1 MKYSFQFELGSK
13 SASGSGLQHCNNN
26 WNWNCG
32 PVGYQE
38 TARGAAGR
46 AQQVS
51 HHWEGRDRAGQHQQ
65 GDHGANP
72 AHREAAFCFTWLL
85 V

>member
-1 MKYSFQFELGSK
+1 MFILIKVKIRICIWFEI
-13 SASGSGLQHCNNN
+13 CNTVKNAI
-26 WNWNCG
+26 WNSG

-51 HHWEGRDRAGQHQQ
+51 HHWKGRDRAGQHQQ
-65 GDHGANP
+65 GDHGADQ